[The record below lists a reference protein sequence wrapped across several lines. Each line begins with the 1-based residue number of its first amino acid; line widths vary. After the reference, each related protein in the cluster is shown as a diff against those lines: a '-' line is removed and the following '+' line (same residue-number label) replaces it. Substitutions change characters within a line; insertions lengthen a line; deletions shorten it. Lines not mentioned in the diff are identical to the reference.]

1 MNHIEQAARD
11 IAAQAQAAAIDR
23 AAAALQDAVPDAT
36 VSTEQGRVVVEGRG
50 LARRWAMSAALRWI
64 GSLLR

>member
-1 MNHIEQAARD
+1 MNRIEAAARD
-11 IAAQAQAAAIDR
+11 IAARAQTAAIDR
-23 AAAALQDAVPDAT
+23 TAAAIQDAVPDAT
-36 VSTEQGRVVVEGRG
+36 VSAEPGRVLVEGRG